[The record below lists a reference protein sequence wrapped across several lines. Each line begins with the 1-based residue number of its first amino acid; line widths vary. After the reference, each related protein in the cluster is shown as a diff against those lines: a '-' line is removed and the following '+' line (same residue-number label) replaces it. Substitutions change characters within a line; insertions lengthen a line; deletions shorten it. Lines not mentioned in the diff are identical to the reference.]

1 MVKMSNKAH
10 KYTDY
15 MHRLTDCVHK
25 IYDLHEYR
33 LLTFPH
39 YRAQI
44 VKEILPHCE
53 RKTDNIVIVDEKI

>member
-1 MVKMSNKAH
+1 MVKIPNKAH
-10 KYTDY
+10 EYTDY
-15 MHRLTDCVHK
+15 MHSLTNCVHK

-44 VKEILPHCE
+44 VILTLACN
-53 RKTDNIVIVDEKI
+53 KA